1 MANSAELN
9 FLHLLRTLYLES
21 ALEISF
27 IKEEDTEGAMVTVTT
42 GATGTVTGKEVIM
55 EEDTVSV

>member
-9 FLHLLRTLYLES
+9 FLHLLRTLYLE
-21 ALEISF
+21 SF